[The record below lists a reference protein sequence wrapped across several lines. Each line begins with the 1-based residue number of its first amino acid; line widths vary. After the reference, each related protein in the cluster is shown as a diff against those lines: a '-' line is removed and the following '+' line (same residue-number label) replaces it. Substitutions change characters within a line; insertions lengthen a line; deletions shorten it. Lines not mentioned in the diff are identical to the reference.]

1 MKKNEKKASSR
12 NQVKISE
19 INNNPGEQEI
29 DPFLKKKR
37 IQNMILRQIIDHL
50 KEDEE
55 SK

>member
-1 MKKNEKKASSR
+1 MKKNEKKVNSR

-19 INNNPGEQEI
+19 VDNKPEEPEI